1 MSDEITESR
10 RGTYF
15 SSNKKMP
22 LWKTTNNNYTPN
34 SKKNMILS
42 YIKTGFRIIGYSFI
56 PFNLVISMILLI
68 ISEMLSIIQNIFYTR

>member
-1 MSDEITESR
+1 MSDGITESR

-56 PFNLVISMILLI
+56 PFNLVISTILLI
-68 ISEMLSIIQNIFYTR
+68 LSEVVGIIEELV

>member
-1 MSDEITESR
+1 MSDGITESR

-15 SSNKKMP
+15 SGKKKMP
-22 LWKTTNNNYTPN
+22 LWKTTNNNYTSN

-42 YIKTGFRIIGYSFI
+42 YIKIGFRIIGYSFI